1 MGNIRAYLFRRISQA
16 FLAAFLAVSLMGV
29 PDVAQADQNDPR
41 LDRLFAVLQ
50 TSDDERELDVAQSLI
65 WDIWITHKD
74 HTVAR
79 LMRRGIFA
87 MANARND
94 DALQIFDE
102 LIAADPGYAEA
113 WNKRATIYYL
123 LGNYPASQAD
133 IDSTLALE
141 PFHFGALSGRAM
153 VHLAQQEY
161 FQARSAFH
169 ACLEIYPAM
178 PGVRE
183 NLRLLEQMLEQRAI

>member
-1 MGNIRAYLFRRISQA
+1 MI
-16 FLAAFLAVSLMGV
+16 FLQCCCLVLTLGFAAFL
-29 PDVAQADQNDPR
+29 QADQQDPR
-41 LDRLFAVLQ
+41 LETLF
-50 TSDDERELDVAQSLI
+50 
-65 WDIWITHKD
+65 
-74 HTVAR
+74 
-79 LMRRGIFA
+79 
-87 MANARND
+87 
-94 DALQIFDE
+94 DALQHAQE
-102 LIAADPGYAEA
+102 YAIAAPLEDKIWQIWVEHPDSQAAQMMMQGVAQMNRNDLRGALATYDRLIKLAPTFAEA